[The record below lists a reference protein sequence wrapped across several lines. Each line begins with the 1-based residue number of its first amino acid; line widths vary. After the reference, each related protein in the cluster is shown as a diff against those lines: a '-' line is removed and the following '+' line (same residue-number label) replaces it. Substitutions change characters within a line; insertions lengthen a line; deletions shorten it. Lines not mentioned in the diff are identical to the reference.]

1 MGVSQGKEF
10 HWDQDDQYK
19 LIEKNLNDGTVLLV
33 KSQTEDEYIGRQMLC
48 GDREQEQ
55 EIRRLIDEKINNNN
69 QYITKLVTV
78 K

>member
-48 GDREQEQ
+48 GDRE
-55 EIRRLIDEKINNNN
+55 
-69 QYITKLVTV
+69 
-78 K
+78 